1 MSFESIV
8 EALVKSPKDKHPRRG
23 RGFSR
28 KELQEANLKID
39 EARRLGLI
47 VDLRRKTFHEDNVEV
62 LKAYAEDMQ
71 KFLSVEAKKP
81 SSSEIK
87 ESAVIELSSL
97 KSVTESE
104 ARLLVDAG
112 ISTVE
117 DLAYCE
123 IDKVAKKTGMDDD
136 TITKMIKEALKKV

>member
-1 MSFESIV
+1 MSFKSVV
-8 EALVKSPKDKHPRRG
+8 EASVKSPKDKHPRRG

-28 KELQEANLKID
+28 KELQEANLRID

-47 VDLRRKTFHEDNVEV
+47 VDLRRKTFYDDNVEV
-62 LKAYAEDMQ
+62 LKAYAEDMR
-71 KFLSVEAKKP
+71 KLLSLEAKKP
-81 SSSEIK
+81 TPTETK

-104 ARLLVDAG
+104 ARLLVKAG
-112 ISTVE
+112 ISTIE

-123 IDKVAKKTGMDDD
+123 IDKVTKKTGLDDN
-136 TITKMIKEALKKV
+136 TITKMIKEALKKI